1 MKTKKAR
8 QASEAVSLDQIPNI
22 GKSIANDLVAIG
34 IKRPVQLIGKDPVA
48 LYKKLEKVMG
58 ERHDPCVCDTLM
70 AAVDFMEGGKAQPWW
85 NFTAKRKKILKD

>member
-1 MKTKKAR
+1 MKAK
-8 QASEAVSLDQIPNI
+8 QAKDAISLDQIPNI

-48 LYKKLEKVMG
+48 LYRKLEKVMG

-70 AAVDFMEGGKAQPWW
+70 AAVDFMEGGKSRPWW
-85 NFTAKRKKILKD
+85 EFTAKRKKLLE